1 MIRGV
6 LFDMDGVI
14 LDSERMGRG
23 VYLAE
28 CARLGYPQ
36 VDEALYEQLIGKNEA
51 EDRRIMKAA
60 LGEDFPFEEMHAAY
74 RAGLYALAE
83 AGRLPLKPGVEE
95 CFRGLKARGIRIAL
109 ATSTQR
115 EQVERY
121 QAQIPAMR
129 DVFDAM
135 VCGREAPSK
144 PAPDIYLS
152 AAAKLGLRPEECLG
166 VEDSVAGLQSLTA
179 AGAGRV
185 LIPDLLPC
193 DGRYAGLWDH
203 CLTDLLQLCPL
214 IDRLNAA
221 QNP

>member
-14 LDSERMGRG
+14 LDSERVGRG

-51 EDRRIMKAA
+51 EDCRIMKAA
-60 LGEDFPFEEMHAAY
+60 LGEDFPFEAMHRAY

-83 AGRLPLKPGVEE
+83 SGRLPLKAGVEE
-95 CFRGLKARGIRIAL
+95 CFRGLKARGIRVAL

-129 DVFDAM
+129 GVFDAM

-144 PAPDIYLS
+144 PAPDIYRM
-152 AAAKLGLRPEECLG
+152 AAQALGLDCGECIG
-166 VEDSVAGLQSLTA
+166 VEDSRAGLMSLTA
-179 AGAGRV
+179 AGCTRV
-185 LIPDLLPC
+185 MIPDLLPC
-193 DGRYAGLWDH
+193 DSRFDGLWDH
-203 CLTDLLQLCPL
+203 CLGDLSQLCPL
-214 IDRLNAA
+214 IDRLNG
-221 QNP
+221 